1 DSMRC
6 LFLAN
11 ALEGAAKTWHDQWT
25 NARDTYTSE
34 ELLEAL
40 LARFAPQIQSR
51 ATEAR
56 HKLSAGKYR
65 MRPGESV
72 SSYQSRF
79 EALVT
84 PIAGLSDSERV
95 FWFQQ
100 GLSADL
106 SGECATDLTGSTFE
120 SYKDLVR
127 FALGAETRFTARR
140 IAEKQARPKL
150 NALSIQDMG
159 ADEDPLDETPAPPPK
174 RPRTASART
183 DTNGQEGQPRE
194 GKGAGKS
201 KRGGQK
207 GRNLAPKEGQVQKGH
222 KGKDPMEFLDTFK
235 CTRREFLHRKQKGI
249 CLRCGSDQHRVDTC
263 PIMLAEDPKGK
274 GH

>member
-1 DSMRC
+1 
-6 LFLAN
+6 
-11 ALEGAAKTWHDQWT
+11 
-25 NARDTYTSE
+25 
-34 ELLEAL
+34 
-40 LARFAPQIQSR
+40 
-51 ATEAR
+51 
-56 HKLSAGKYR
+56 
-65 MRPGESV
+65 
-72 SSYQSRF
+72 
-79 EALVT
+79 
-84 PIAGLSDSERV
+84 
-95 FWFQQ
+95 
-100 GLSADL
+100 
-106 SGECATDLTGSTFE
+106 DLTGSTFE

-207 GRNLAPKEGQVQKGH
+207 GKNLAPKEGQVQKGH
-222 KGKDPMEFLDTFK
+222 KGKDPMEFLGTFK

>member
-1 DSMRC
+1 MDVDQD
-6 LFLAN
+6 LPPPELAMEMDDE
-11 ALEGAAKTWHDQWT
+11 LGAAILAAAANTGSASQSDISAPSLRT
-25 NARDTYTSE
+25 
-34 ELLEAL
+34 LLSKL
-40 LARFAPQIQSR
+40 RSR
-51 ATEAR
+51 TAEYLSFVEGIEVLVQNYLVPNATEAAGMAAAAATTDAAAAGT
-56 HKLSAGKYR
+56 SAG
-65 MRPGESV
+65 P
-72 SSYQSRF
+72 
-79 EALVT
+79 
-84 PIAGLSDSERV
+84 
-95 FWFQQ
+95 
-100 GLSADL
+100 SAPPH
-106 SGECATDLTGSTFE
+106 TGHE
-120 SYKDLVR
+120 D
-127 FALGAETRFTARR
+127 E
-140 IAEKQARPKL
+140 
-150 NALSIQDMG
+150 DMG

-207 GRNLAPKEGQVQKGH
+207 GKNLAPKEGQVQKGH
-222 KGKDPMEFLDTFK
+222 KGKDPMEFLGTFK